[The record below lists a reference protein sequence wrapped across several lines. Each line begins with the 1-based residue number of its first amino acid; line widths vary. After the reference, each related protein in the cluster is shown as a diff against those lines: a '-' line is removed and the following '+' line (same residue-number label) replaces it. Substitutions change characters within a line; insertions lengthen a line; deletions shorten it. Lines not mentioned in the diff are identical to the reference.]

1 MTLSMIIFFKIM
13 AKMKRSIASIL
24 VVLMS
29 VLCVWSY
36 ADASGKDDHDNTIH
50 KTRDKILSYFQQ
62 SGGEVSGISNDI
74 VEIMIENDVR
84 VKKGMRYSVFRK
96 GDPFYHPVTNELLG
110 HAENF
115 IGKIEVAEGIQSDGS
130 HLASI
135 ISGDV
140 ETGDKLRISSS
151 KIKLAFFQDRKSDW
165 AISEIFFDSLKN
177 AGRFEVLE
185 LYTSSYEP
193 DTLSKIARENGA
205 EVVLMFSTPMHGKKR
220 FLNVRLY
227 WAQDVE
233 MFLEIEEIVSQ
244 NVVMFQPGE
253 ELISAPLAHMEPWGS
268 YKIQDG
274 RLVAIG
280 DVDNNGANE
289 IVISDGNNIR
299 IYGLK
304 EELQELWF
312 IKGKAGEN
320 HLSLDII
327 DLNSNGTPEIF
338 VTVLTGVD
346 VISDKINDSKS
357 ISTQGSGRLSSYV
370 IEYDTSGG
378 YRKIKEGM
386 PYFFR
391 VSDNTLLLQKF
402 VSGKIFSGPV
412 YEGEWKDGNY
422 QPAKLLKLPS
432 GVNIYGFTFVDWQN
446 TGKIQ
451 LITYDDDGYLYLYD
465 KNGEFLWKSKDSYGK
480 FELSFAKKTYSIVHT
495 DAKWSVRGRLVA
507 VRTARGQEVFVVN
520 KVPFVSRLPG
530 LGAAGAE
537 VYSLWWDGGMM
548 DEKMVLDEVSGSVTD
563 YWLEGGNLF
572 LVARGNMMSFVKNM
586 ASGELT
592 KGSMLYYYN
601 FGGK

>member
-1 MTLSMIIFFKIM
+1 
-13 AKMKRSIASIL
+13 MKRSIALIL
-24 VVLMS
+24 VVLMT

-36 ADASGKDDHDNTIH
+36 ADASGKDDQDNTIH
-50 KTRDKILSYFQQ
+50 KTRDKILSYFQPS
-62 SGGEVSGISNDI
+62 SGEISGISNNT
-74 VEIMIENDVR
+74 VEIMIENDLR

-115 IGKIEVAEGIQSDGS
+115 IGKIEVAGGIQSDGS
-130 HLASI
+130 YPASI
-135 ISGDV
+135 IIGDL

-165 AISEIFFDSLKN
+165 ALSEVFFDSMKN
-177 AGRFEVLE
+177 SGRFEVLE

-193 DTLSKIARENGA
+193 DTLSKIARDNGA
-205 EVVLMFSTPMHGKKR
+205 EVVLMFSTPMHGAKR
-220 FLNVRLY
+220 LLNVRLY
-227 WAQDVE
+227 WAEDVA
-233 MFLEIEEIVSQ
+233 MLLEIEEMVSQ
-244 NVVMFQPGE
+244 NVGMFKPGE
-253 ELISAPLAHMEPWGS
+253 ALISAPLAHMEPWGS

-274 RLVAIG
+274 RLIAIG

-299 IYGLK
+299 IYSLK

-320 HLSLDII
+320 HLSLDIL
-327 DLNSNGTPEIF
+327 DLNNNGMPEIF
-338 VTVLTGVD
+338 VTVLNG
-346 VISDKINDSKS
+346 SSS
-357 ISTQGSGRLSSYV
+357 LQGGGRLSSYV

-402 VSGKIFSGPV
+402 ESGKIFSGPV

-422 QPAKLLKLPS
+422 QTVKLLKLPS
-432 GVNIYGFTFVDWQN
+432 GVNIYGFYFIDWQN

-465 KNGEFLWKSKDSYGK
+465 KNGELLWRSKDSYGK
-480 FELSFAKKTYSIVHT
+480 FELAFAKNIYSTAYYDV
-495 DAKWSVRGRLVA
+495 KWSVRGRLVA
-507 VRTARGQEVFVVN
+507 VRTARGQEVVVVN
-520 KVPFVSRLPG
+520 KVPFVSRLPE
-530 LGAAGAE
+530 LGTTGAE

-548 DEKMVLDEVSGSVTD
+548 DKKMILGEVSGSVTD

-572 LVARGNMMSFVKNM
+572 IVARGNMMSFVKNM

>member
-1 MTLSMIIFFKIM
+1 MV
-13 AKMKRSIASIL
+13 KMKSYITSIL
-24 VVLMS
+24 ILLIS
-29 VLCVWSY
+29 VLCIWSY
-36 ADASGKDDHDNTIH
+36 ADTSGKDDYDNTIR
-50 KTRDKILSYFQQ
+50 KSRDKILSYFQP
-62 SGGEVSGISNDI
+62 SGGAVSGVSNDTVKI
-74 VEIMIENDVR
+74 VIENDGQVQ
-84 VKKGMRYSVFRK
+84 KGMRYSVFRK
-96 GDPFYHPVTNELLG
+96 GDPFYHPVINELLG

-115 IGKIEVAEGIQSDGS
+115 TGKIEVTGGIQSDGS

-140 ETGDKLRISSS
+140 KTGDILRISSS
-151 KIKLAFFQDRKSDW
+151 KIKLAFFQDRVSEW
-165 AISEIFFDSLKN
+165 ALSEIFFDSMKN
-177 AGRFEVLE
+177 SGRFEVLE

-193 DTLSKIARENGA
+193 DILSKIARENGA
-205 EVVLMFSTPMHGKKR
+205 EVVLMFSTPMQGKKR

-233 MFLEIEEIVSQ
+233 MFLEIEEMVSQ
-244 NVVMFQPGE
+244 NVVMLQPGE

-274 RLVAIG
+274 RLIAIG

-289 IVISDGNNIR
+289 FVISDGNNIR
-299 IYGLK
+299 IYSLR

-312 IKGKAGEN
+312 IKGRAAEN
-320 HLSLDII
+320 HLSLDIL
-327 DLNSNGTPEIF
+327 DLNSNGMPEIF
-338 VTVLTGVD
+338 VTVLTGAD
-346 VISDKINDSKS
+346 IMNDEINDSKS
-357 ISTQGSGRLSSYV
+357 NPSQGSGRLSSYV

-378 YRKIKEGM
+378 YKKIKEDM

-391 VSDNTLLLQKF
+391 VSDNKLLLQKF
-402 VSGKIFSGPV
+402 KSGKIFSGPV

-422 QPAKLLKLPS
+422 QPAKPLKLPS

-451 LITYDDDGYLYLYD
+451 LITYDDDGYLHLYD

-480 FELSFAKKTYSIVHT
+480 FELAFAKQTYSVAHT
-495 DAKWSVRGRLVA
+495 DAKWSVRGRLMA
-507 VRTARGQEVFVVN
+507 VRTARGQEVIVVE

-530 LGAAGAE
+530 LGTTGAE

-548 DEKMVLDEVSGSVTD
+548 DEKMILGEVSGSVTD

-572 LVARGNMMSFVKNM
+572 LVARGNMISFVKNIT
-586 ASGELT
+586 SGELT
-592 KGSMLYYYN
+592 KGSMLYFYN

>member
-1 MTLSMIIFFKIM
+1 M
-13 AKMKRSIASIL
+13 AKMKRYLASII

-29 VLCVWSY
+29 VLCVWSN
-36 ADASGKDDHDNTIH
+36 ADASGKDDHNNTIN
-50 KTRDKILSYFQQ
+50 KTRDRILSYFQQ
-62 SGGEVSGISNDI
+62 SGGEVSGISDDTI
-74 VEIMIENDVR
+74 RIMIENDAR
-84 VKKGMRYSVFRK
+84 VQKGMRYSVFRK

-115 IGKIEVAEGIQSDGS
+115 IGKIEVTGGIQSDGS
-130 HLASI
+130 YLASI
-135 ISGDV
+135 ISG
-140 ETGDKLRISSS
+140 EAEAGDKVRISSS

-165 AISEIFFDSLKN
+165 ALSELFFDSMKN
-177 AGRFEVLE
+177 SGRFEILE
-185 LYTSSYEP
+185 LYTSSYQP
-193 DTLSKIARENGA
+193 DILSKVAREHGA
-205 EVVLMFSTPMHGKKR
+205 EVVLMFSTPMREKKR
-220 FLNVRLY
+220 LLNVRFY

-233 MFLEIEEIVSQ
+233 MFMEIEEMVSQ
-244 NVVMFQPGE
+244 NVGMFKPNE

-274 RLVAIG
+274 RLMAIG

-289 IVISDGNNIR
+289 IVISNGNNIR
-299 IYGLK
+299 IYSLK

-320 HLSLDII
+320 HLSLDIL

-338 VTVLTGVD
+338 VTVLSGLD
-346 VISDKINDSKS
+346 IMSDEINDSKS
-357 ISTQGSGRLSSYV
+357 ISIQGRGRLSSYV

-402 VSGKIFSGPV
+402 ETGKIFSGPV
-412 YEGEWKDGNY
+412 YEGEWKKGNY
-422 QPAKLLKLPS
+422 QTAKPLKLPS

-446 TGKIQ
+446 TGEIQ
-451 LITYDDDGYLYLYD
+451 LISYDDDGYLYLYD
-465 KNGEFLWKSKDSYGK
+465 KNSEFLWKSKDSYGK
-480 FELSFAKKTYSIVHT
+480 FELSFTKQSYSIAHT
-495 DAKWSVRGRLVA
+495 DKKWSVRGRLMA
-507 VRTARGQEVFVVN
+507 VRTARGQEVVVVN
-520 KVPFVSRLPG
+520 KVPFVSKLPG
-530 LGAAGAE
+530 LGAAGAD
-537 VYSLWWDGGMM
+537 VYSLSWDGEMM
-548 DEKMVLDEVSGSVTD
+548 DKKKILGEVSGSVTD
-563 YWLEGGNLF
+563 YWLGGGNLF

-586 ASGELT
+586 TSGELT